1 MTLAE
6 FKEQSSDFKTLRA
19 NVPIVPGIMLLE
31 SLVKS
36 AYLAGLEQGDRSIYP
51 DAMRYRWMRE
61 NISDDMQWYLLGTHG
76 IGSAGLDEAID
87 TAILKAE
94 LKDKK

>member
-6 FKEQSSDFKTLRA
+6 FKEKSSDFKTLRA

-36 AYLAGLEQGDRSIYP
+36 AYLAGERVGLKRGVELCKKSIEL
-51 DAMRYRWMRE
+51 AAIMRGE
-61 NISDDMQWYLLGTHG
+61 
-76 IGSAGLDEAID
+76 
-87 TAILKAE
+87 K
-94 LKDKK
+94 